1 MDPSLQ
7 PYWVH
12 GCKLCTRLLTLSYLH
27 VRNYMSKDEP
37 LPLIVADDEIYED
50 DEAGLFV
57 SLRTIGII
65 VLVSTWAIFLI
76 SVNSFF
82 EIWRFIIAP
91 LKYYSETKDLYMYLK
106 NGFLIVDYYVVS
118 LWCLYVVFWWWALLS
133 WIGLKLFR
141 QSKGLQT

>member
-1 MDPSLQ
+1 M
-7 PYWVH
+7 H
-12 GCKLCTRLLTLSYLH
+12 GCKLCTRLLESSDLH
-27 VRNYMSKDEP
+27 VETYMLKDEP
-37 LPLIVADDEIYED
+37 LPLIVADDEIYEE
-50 DEAGLFV
+50 DETASFV
-57 SLRTIGII
+57 SLKTIGII
-65 VLVSTWAIFLI
+65 VLVSTWTIFLI

-91 LKYYSETKDLYMYLK
+91 LKHYSETIDLYKYLK
-106 NGFLIVDYYVVS
+106 SGFLIVDYYVVS

>member
-1 MDPSLQ
+1 
-7 PYWVH
+7 
-12 GCKLCTRLLTLSYLH
+12 
-27 VRNYMSKDEP
+27 MSKDEP

-65 VLVSTWAIFLI
+65 VFVSTWAIFLI

-82 EIWRFIIAP
+82 EIWSFIIAP
-91 LKYYSETKDLYMYLK
+91 LMYYSETKDLYMYLK